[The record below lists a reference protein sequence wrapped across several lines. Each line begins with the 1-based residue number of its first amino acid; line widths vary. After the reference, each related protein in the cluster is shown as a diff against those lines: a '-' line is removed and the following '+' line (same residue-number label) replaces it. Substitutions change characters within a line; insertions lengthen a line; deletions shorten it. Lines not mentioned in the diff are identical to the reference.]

1 MDVDPERAL
10 EQHRRD
16 EQPYAQTTTA
26 RAAIPT
32 PSSSLAGL
40 FDGNAEPIRNLLRGW
55 RSNAPPTAR
64 RLVGP
69 SQELDDFEVRRKPL
83 EDVGAEGRGRGD

>member
-16 EQPYAQTTTA
+16 EQPVRADDDRA
-26 RAAIPT
+26 RRDPYT
-32 PSSSLAGL
+32 VVELCRL
-40 FDGNAEPIRNLLRGW
+40 FDGNAEPLRNLLRGW